1 MNRQRLNGYNFMR
14 EVLLIMIKK
23 ILVAY
28 DSGKKSNKALEIAI
42 EIAKKFGAEIYIFTS
57 VKMPEIVS
65 SIAGQNMLK
74 DLEEK
79 SYDYFKSELAE
90 VGERIKNEGVQF
102 QTIIVHDSP
111 GAAIVSFAEKEKIDM
126 IAMGS
131 RNRGVFEG
139 LLMGLGSVSNYVIQ
153 NASCPVLITKD

>member
-1 MNRQRLNGYNFMR
+1 MM

-42 EIAKKFGAEIYIFTS
+42 EIAKKFDAEIYIFTS

-74 DLEEK
+74 DLEDK

-90 VGERIKNEGVQF
+90 AGERIKNEGVQF
-102 QTIIVHDSP
+102 QTVIVHDSP

-131 RNRGVFEG
+131 RNRGIFEG

-153 NASCPVLITKD
+153 NARCPVLITKG

>member
-1 MNRQRLNGYNFMR
+1 
-14 EVLLIMIKK
+14 MIKK

-42 EIAKKFGAEIYIFTS
+42 EIAKNFGAEIYIFTS

-79 SYDYFKSELAE
+79 SYDYFKSELEEA
-90 VGERIKNEGVQF
+90 GEKIRNDDVPVHIV
-102 QTIIVHDSP
+102 IVHDSP
-111 GAAIVSFAEKEKIDM
+111 GAAIVSFAEKEKIDL

-153 NASCPVLITKD
+153 NAKCPVLIIKG

>member
-1 MNRQRLNGYNFMR
+1 
-14 EVLLIMIKK
+14 MIKK

-42 EIAKKFGAEIYIFTS
+42 EIAKKFSAEIYIFTS

>member
-1 MNRQRLNGYNFMR
+1 
-14 EVLLIMIKK
+14 MIKK

-28 DSGKKSNKALEIAI
+28 DSGKKSNKALQIAI
-42 EIAKKFGAEIYIFTS
+42 EIAKKFDAEIYIFTS

-65 SIAGQNMLK
+65 SIAGHNMLK
-74 DLEEK
+74 DLEDK
-79 SYDYFKSELAE
+79 SYDYFTSELAE
-90 VGERIKNEGVQF
+90 AGERIKNEGVQF
-102 QTIIVHDSP
+102 QTVIVHDSP

-126 IAMGS
+126 ITMGS

-153 NASCPVLITKD
+153 NASCPVLITKG